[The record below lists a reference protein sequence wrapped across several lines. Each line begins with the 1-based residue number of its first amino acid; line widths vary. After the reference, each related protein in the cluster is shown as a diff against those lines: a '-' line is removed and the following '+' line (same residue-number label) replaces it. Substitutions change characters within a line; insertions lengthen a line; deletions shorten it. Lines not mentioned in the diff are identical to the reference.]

1 MVEPALRANSTAAA
15 LTRRH
20 RDWTDV
26 LFTALMWT
34 CALLITAVFF
44 WILGDLLLRGLPY
57 LSLDFLFSTPMDAGR
72 SGGIASIM
80 VSTLWILLVCMSV
93 SIPLGIG
100 TAVLLSEFI
109 RHNLL
114 FGRAVRFSLDVLA
127 GVPSIVFGLFGNAF
141 FSLYLDM
148 GFSILS
154 GGLTLACMVLPLLI
168 RATETA
174 LRAVPDDFR
183 TAATALG
190 IPAITT
196 LWRILLPAA
205 APGIIAGLVLG
216 IGRALAETAALLYTS
231 GYVDRMP
238 GSLLDSGRS
247 LSIHIYDLA
256 MNVPG
261 AEGNAYASALV
272 LIVMLLIINVLTFRL
287 VDGWLHQRIT
297 TH

>member
-1 MVEPALRANSTAAA
+1 MRKPVSVSTM
-15 LTRRH
+15 LTQRIADW
-20 RDWTDV
+20 RDTVATILVWSS
-26 LFTALMWT
+26 
-34 CALLITAVFF
+34 ALLITAVFF
-44 WILGDLLLRGLPY
+44 WILGDLLLRGLPH
-57 LSLDFLFSTPMDAGR
+57 LSFDFLFDTPMDAGR
-72 SGGIASIM
+72 AGGIASIL
-80 VSTLWILLVCMSV
+80 VSTLLILLVCMTV

-100 TAVLLSEFI
+100 TAVLLSEFS
-109 RHNLL
+109 RHNHF
-114 FGRAVRFSLDVLA
+114 FGHGVRVSLDVLA

-141 FSLYLDM
+141 FSLYLGM

-168 RATETA
+168 RSTETA

-183 TAATALG
+183 RAAAALG
-190 IPAITT
+190 LPVITT

-205 APGIIAGLVLG
+205 APGVIAGLVLG
-216 IGRALAETAALLYTS
+216 IARALAETAALLYTS

-261 AEGNAYASALV
+261 AEGNASASALV
-272 LIVMLLIINVLTFRL
+272 LILLLLIINVLTFRL

-297 TH
+297 PH